1 MDKKWLITL
10 GSLTVAAATTAT
22 VGAFILTGDPSS
34 GEEKELTGVQEPAFD
49 GSAPAFDTQPDGTG
63 ATTGN
68 PDDGVSI
75 VRDGDS
81 SIEVPIGRYDQDGP
95 KDAVDETGDSP
106 PVDPISGPPVR
117 EDGAEPSIGI
127 PEPTFEYMKIFQLAQ
142 DELSQRLGIDKD
154 SIRLAAGEGLTWSDT
169 SLGNPEP
176 GKAYDQALVP
186 GFKLVLAAQ
195 SKSMLF
201 VYHTSMDRVAF
212 VESVEAAEYE
222 SGQLTQGDPV
232 PNGASHGKVIP
243 LDKLTEVSFH
253 NATSSGVPSIEVE
266 PVPAP
271 VPELEPASPV
281 ETSVAG

>member
-1 MDKKWLITL
+1 M
-10 GSLTVAAATTAT
+10 
-22 VGAFILTGDPSS
+22 
-34 GEEKELTGVQEPAFD
+34 
-49 GSAPAFDTQPDGTG
+49 
-63 ATTGN
+63 
-68 PDDGVSI
+68 
-75 VRDGDS
+75 
-81 SIEVPIGRYDQDGP
+81 
-95 KDAVDETGDSP
+95 
-106 PVDPISGPPVR
+106 
-117 EDGAEPSIGI
+117 
-127 PEPTFEYMKIFQLAQ
+127 
-142 DELSQRLGIDKD
+142 
-154 SIRLAAGEGLTWSDT
+154 
-169 SLGNPEP
+169 
-176 GKAYDQALVP
+176 P

-243 LDKLTEVSFH
+243 LDKLTEVSSH